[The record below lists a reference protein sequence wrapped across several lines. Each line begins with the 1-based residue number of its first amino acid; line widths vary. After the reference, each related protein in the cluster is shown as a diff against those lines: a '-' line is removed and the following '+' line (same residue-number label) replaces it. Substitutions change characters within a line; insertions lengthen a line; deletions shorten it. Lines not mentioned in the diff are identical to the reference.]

1 MELPKGF
8 HREVIE
14 AKENNAVDFTEHY
27 INQRVSTSPL
37 KPGGS
42 NFKTHA
48 LVKSSSSQLRYRP
61 SVGGGI
67 FGFLFF
73 GIGLGFVIF
82 NIGFNKWLIQ
92 EPSLFN
98 FFGLAFGL
106 VFALAGG
113 YMLYTL
119 YKPRVFDKQSGYY
132 YKGYNFKP
140 NKRKLKHQFRL
151 STIIA
156 IQIIGESIRSKNGSY
171 GSFELNLVLNDAT
184 RRNVVDHGSL
194 KAIID
199 DAHVISSF
207 LNIPIWHA
215 ESGRK

>member
-14 AKENNAVDFTEHY
+14 AKENNAVDFTEHS
-27 INQRVSTSPL
+27 IDQRVSTSPL

-48 LVKSSSSQLRYRP
+48 LVESSSSQLRYRP
-61 SVGGGI
+61 SVGGAL

-82 NIGFNKWLIQ
+82 NLIF
-92 EPSLFN
+92 EDGLMYNPSLFN
-98 FFGLAFGL
+98 LFGLAFGL
-106 VFALAGG
+106 IFAFAGG
-113 YMLYTL
+113 YILYHL

-140 NKRKLKHQFRL
+140 NERELEHQFKL
-151 STIIA
+151 NTIVA
-156 IQIIGESIRSKNGSY
+156 VQIIGETIRDSDGSY
-171 GSFELNLVLNDAT
+171 GSYELNLVLEDSS

-199 DAHVISSF
+199 DAHIVSAF
-207 LNIPIWHA
+207 LNVPIWHA
-215 ESGRK
+215 ETSKS

>member
-14 AKENNAVDFTEHY
+14 AKENNTVDFTE
-27 INQRVSTSPL
+27 TSIKNNVEITPL

-61 SVGGGI
+61 SVGGAL

-73 GIGLGFVIF
+73 GVGLGFVIF
-82 NIGFNKWLIQ
+82 NLIF
-92 EPSLFN
+92 EDGLMYNPSLFN
-98 FFGLAFGL
+98 LFGLAFGL
-106 VFALAGG
+106 IFALAGG
-113 YMLYTL
+113 YILYHL

-140 NKRKLKHQFRL
+140 NERELEHQFKL
-151 STIIA
+151 NTIA
-156 IQIIGESIRSKNGSY
+156 AVQIIGETIRDSDGSY
-171 GSFELNLVLNDAT
+171 GSYELNLVLEDGT

-194 KAIID
+194 KTIID
-199 DAHVISSF
+199 DAHIVSEF
-207 LNIPIWHA
+207 LNVPIWHA
-215 ESGRK
+215 ESNKT

>member
-1 MELPKGF
+1 MDLPEGF
-8 HREVIE
+8 DREIIE
-14 AKENNAVDFTEHY
+14 AKENNAVDFTDNS
-27 INQRVSTSPL
+27 IKKNVSITPL

-42 NFKTHA
+42 NFKTHV
-48 LVKSSSSQLRYRP
+48 LIEKTSSQLRYRP
-61 SVGGGI
+61 SVGGALFGFI
-67 FGFLFF
+67 FFAIGFGFL
-73 GIGLGFVIF
+73 IF
-82 NIGFNKWLIQ
+82 NIGFNKWFIQ

-106 VFALAGG
+106 VFAISGG

-140 NKRKLKHQFRL
+140 NERKLKHQFRL
-151 STIIA
+151 RTIIA

-171 GSFELNLVLNDAT
+171 GSFELNLVLEDAT
-184 RRNVVDHGSL
+184 RRNVIDHGNL
-194 KAIID
+194 KSIID

-207 LNIPIWHA
+207 LNVPIWHA
-215 ESGRK
+215 ESNKT